1 MSSSTITQSP
11 TRSFAL
17 ERFAW
22 GGPDR
27 LELSGTFTGLGD
39 PPAGPPVLV
48 LTGGERTHRLPA
60 AEGDVPED
68 GEPWSA
74 AFVWEE
80 PPAAFETAVLRL
92 GADLTVELPEPGA
105 DGDGPRGVKLPVQGP
120 APGTER
126 IRLEAELLAAREDV
140 HEARA
145 AQQRAEEEL
154 SRAREDLR
162 AERDGRAADAAR
174 FREGLAEMHAAAEE
188 ALGARDAELAD
199 VRGELEVAVAFREEA
214 EAASQAEIA
223 ALRERLDEVRR
234 RLDTIRE
241 TLG

>member
-1 MSSSTITQSP
+1 MSRTMTPSRP
-11 TRSFAL
+11 RSFAL

-22 GGPDR
+22 GAPDR
-27 LELSGTFTGLGD
+27 LELSGTFTGLD
-39 PPAGPPVLV
+39 DSPAGAPVLV
-48 LTGGERTHRLPA
+48 LTGAERTHRLPA
-60 AEGDVPED
+60 ADGDAPEN
-68 GEPWSA
+68 GQSWSA
-74 AFVWEE
+74 AFVWQE

-92 GADLTVELPEPGA
+92 GSDLAVELPEPGEN
-105 DGDGPRGVKLPVQGP
+105 GDAPGQVELPVRLEP
-120 APGTER
+120 THAAER
-126 IRLEAELLAAREDV
+126 VRLEAELLAAREDV

-162 AERDGRAADAAR
+162 AERDGRAADAIR
-174 FREGLAEMHAAAEE
+174 FRDGLAEMHAATEE
-188 ALGARDAELAD
+188 ALAAREAELAD

-223 ALRERLDEVRR
+223 SLRERLDEVRQ

-241 TLG
+241 ALG